1 MSKENKGKLRL
12 PIYQREGVDTFSEV
26 SAFLGGIFFT
36 SLLILVQQRE
46 KFDVTLLEINLLETL
61 KVRISELHL
70 IAVPLSISVILFIFS
85 SVFFAIAC
93 SKTEQDEVD
102 KFAED
107 ASNPFVLGLI
117 SMFISLFV
125 VLAIV
130 DIVVG
135 VLGIILAVGT
145 LIWWTRKRTK

>member
-1 MSKENKGKLRL
+1 MSKEKRAFH
-12 PIYQREGVDTFSEV
+12 RVGVATFSEL

-46 KFDVTLLEINLLETL
+46 KFDVVVLETNL
-61 KVRISELHL
+61 QNFTIRISQLYL
-70 IAVPLSISVILFIFS
+70 IAFPLSISVILFIFS
-85 SVFFAIAC
+85 SLFFANACNAPTQSTLERIADLAL
-93 SKTEQDEVD
+93 SPFI
-102 KFAED
+102 FA
-107 ASNPFVLGLI
+107 FL

-135 VLGIILAVGT
+135 LLGIIISVVTVAWFGYAL
-145 LIWWTRKRTK
+145 KREEGKAET